1 MLKRTE
7 NFCILR
13 LFYVLCNKQVASVNS
28 LLLLQYRLPAHIRPR
43 SFLHDAKKQKAP
55 SGREL
60 SRKRLREIAC
70 RAVSMSLP

>member
-28 LLLLQYRLPAHIRPR
+28 LILPFLSIIDTQRLPSRGACFA
-43 SFLHDAKKQKAP
+43 SLNAKFASK
-55 SGREL
+55 L
-60 SRKRLREIAC
+60 V
-70 RAVSMSLP
+70 AV